1 MKTMSET
8 TEIKERHNST
18 QPTRSCHECSE
29 EALGRCPVCHKGLCM
44 DHFPRMLH
52 SPCAQKYM
60 KQVQTHVCYVCGTQV
75 YPDQWSLART
85 SHRIDN
91 FSCNGCGRY
100 ICDEQHTK
108 LKKEQVSVI
117 REGLR
122 GHRYQVTSR
131 YCELCA
137 PLSRIGG
144 IKGLARLIVLVGTVV
159 AGILFY
165 LHP

>member
-1 MKTMSET
+1 MSET
-8 TEIKERHNST
+8 TELKAKPSST
-18 QPTRSCHECSE
+18 APARSCHECSE
-29 EALGRCPVCHKGLCM
+29 EALGRCPDCHKGLCM

-60 KQVQTHVCYVCGTQV
+60 KQAQTQVCYVCGAQV
-75 YPDQWSLART
+75 YPDQWSLSRT

-91 FSCNGCGRY
+91 FTCNGCGRF

-108 LKKEQVSVI
+108 VKNEQISVA

-137 PLSRIGG
+137 PISRVGG
-144 IKGLARLIVLVGTVV
+144 IKGLARLIVLAGTVI
-159 AGILFY
+159 AGIFFY
-165 LHP
+165 VHP